1 MFNGSSELTRVC
13 GGYIELVHR
22 TDISGGHHG
31 WTKVGEPMVPK
42 FDAKAKMPHSLPTS
56 GCIPAVVKPG
66 IWHVKSVYQR
76 VQFDDG
82 THAHKTGIY
91 PTWRLAMD
99 RRYTIFGELRGAIHR
114 MSLWYRVIHTFKTE
128 PKNWATLMNSGLI
141 LKEHTADVSHEPCF
155 FLTTMF
161 RWMGFNANLHC
172 VCHFP
177 TIQNI
182 FSTKLLESETIKHQ
196 KSTGSWSMK
205 FNEIQWN
212 EGINNK
218 HVNLTWTHVKQNIL
232 TSPEWRI
239 WWAKIAWKCAR
250 FLLEKPSQ
258 DTCRERVLY
267 F

>member
-1 MFNGSSELTRVC
+1 
-13 GGYIELVHR
+13 
-22 TDISGGHHG
+22 
-31 WTKVGEPMVPK
+31 
-42 FDAKAKMPHSLPTS
+42 MPQSLPTS

-155 FLTTMF
+155 FSRPCFDGWGSTLTCIVFVISQQSKTF
-161 RWMGFNANLHC
+161 FPPSSWNLR
-172 VCHFP
+172 P
-177 TIQNI
+177 SN
-182 FSTKLLESETIKHQ
+182 TKNPLGLDQ
-196 KSTGSWSMK
+196 WNSMK
-205 FNEIQWN
+205 FNEMK
-212 EGINNK
+212 E
-218 HVNLTWTHVKQNIL
+218 
-232 TSPEWRI
+232 
-239 WWAKIAWKCAR
+239 
-250 FLLEKPSQ
+250 
-258 DTCRERVLY
+258 
-267 F
+267 